1 MNGDQSSAVGDQED
15 TSVVEV
21 QPQTERSKERDPNES
36 QETGSG
42 QGHQENLEYLDNQPN
57 NNSDGKTAAHSH
69 SLTSIEIW
77 VALSSL

>member
-1 MNGDQSSAVGDQED
+1 MISDSNGK
-15 TSVVEV
+15 TNN
-21 QPQTERSKERDPNES
+21 KERDLGES
-36 QETGSG
+36 QESVSG

-77 VALSSL
+77 VAPSSM